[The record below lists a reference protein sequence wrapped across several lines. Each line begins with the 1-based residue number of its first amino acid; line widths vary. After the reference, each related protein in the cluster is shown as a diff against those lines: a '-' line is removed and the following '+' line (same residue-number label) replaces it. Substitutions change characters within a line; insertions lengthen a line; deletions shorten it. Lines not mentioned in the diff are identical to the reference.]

1 MVTPQDIK
9 GWIQAGLDGARV
21 EVDGDGRHFNALVV
35 CADFAGKSIVEQ
47 HQMVYG
53 TLGERMKEQVHALS
67 LRTLTPEEAAGAAN

>member
-53 TLGERMKEQVHALS
+53 TLGDRMKEQVHALS
-67 LRTLTPEEAAGAAN
+67 LRTLTPEEATGGAN